1 MSKKKLASALIF
13 LVIFCMI
20 FLSVE
25 ELLKPKW
32 GIGTGGARET
42 LNANGFYDEP
52 KNSLDVMFFGS
63 SHCFFSVSPMK
74 MWENHGFTSYVR
86 GSANQSIFLTY
97 YTLKESLKYQTP
109 EVVVIEVG
117 QMYFEFDPTV
127 DEWIAR
133 RGLDYLKPSDV
144 KTEAILDLELE
155 GSQQTYMGY
164 FFPLLRYHSRW
175 KELGLYDFDYYNWEA
190 HNSTRG
196 QYTGVSIY
204 PYQWPEGFME
214 PDGEICDIPAQNV
227 EYMDRIAALCE
238 ENDIELVLLKAPMG
252 DEFDIA
258 IGMVKSPMEGW
269 SYTKHANVQALADR
283 YGVTFMDYN
292 LAENIEAIGLDPAT
306 DFHYNQWHLRIT
318 GADKMSTHLGNFLA
332 ETFDLPDHRGDAAYA
347 IWDEDLEEYNELK
360 RASGLA

>member
-1 MSKKKLASALIF
+1 MNKKKLASALIF

-32 GIGTGGARET
+32 GNGTGGARET

-52 KNSLDVMFFGS
+52 ENSMEVMFFGS

-97 YTLKESLKYQTP
+97 YTLMETLKYQTP
-109 EVVVIEVG
+109 QVVVIEVG
-117 QMYFEFDPTV
+117 QIYTPFDPV
-127 DEWIAR
+127 KDEWIAR
-133 RGLDYLKPSDV
+133 RGLDYLKLSDV
-144 KTEAILDLELE
+144 KAEAILDLELE

-175 KELGLYDFDYYNWEA
+175 KELGFYDFDYYNWEA
-190 HNSTRG
+190 HNYSKG
-196 QYTGVSIY
+196 QYTGVSIF
-204 PYQWPEGFME
+204 PHQFPDDFME
-214 PDGEICDIPAQNV
+214 PNGEVCDIPAENE
-227 EYMDRIAALCE
+227 EYMNRIAALCQ
-238 ENDIELVLLKAPMG
+238 ENDINLVLLKAPM
-252 DEFDIA
+252 D
-258 IGMVKSPMEGW
+258 GW
-269 SYTKHANVQALADR
+269 SYTKNANVQALADR
-283 YGVTFMDYN
+283 YGALYLDYN
-292 LAENIEAIGLDPAT
+292 LAENREAINFDPAT
-306 DFHYNQWHLRIT
+306 DFHYNQWHLRVT
-318 GADKMSTHLGNFLA
+318 GADKMTTHMGAILD
-332 ETFDLPDHRGDAAYA
+332 EMFDLPDHRGDAAYA